1 MTNLIINTE
10 SNFIGAN
17 ETFVFPIESI
27 LFSRLDAEAFAIYLY
42 TVNTTYNFVNFE
54 NPPTA
59 DYLRTALNSA
69 FAANPGQG
77 DINLADL
84 LPADFLIDLIIGE

>member
-1 MTNLIINTE
+1 MTNLIINTY
-10 SNFIGAN
+10 SNFIGDN

-27 LFSRLDAEAFAIYLY
+27 LFSRLDADSFAIYLT
-42 TVNTTYNFVNFE
+42 TVSGTYNFVNFE

>member
-1 MTNLIINTE
+1 MTNLIINIY
-10 SNFIGAN
+10 NGFLGGN

-27 LFSRLDAEAFAIYLY
+27 LYSRLDVDSFAIYLS
-42 TVNTTYNFVNFE
+42 TVNGTYNFVNFE